1 MNEKLKAVY
10 YCRVSTDDE
19 NQVSSIVNQKE
30 ECIKTISDNNWD
42 LIDSYIDEGKSGTT
56 TKKRDEYIVCSAI
69 WKQTSLI
76 LLS

>member
-42 LIDSYIDEGKSGTT
+42 LIDSYIDEGSLVQLLKNVMNI
-56 TKKRDEYIVCSAI
+56 IVCSAI
-69 WKQTSLI
+69 WKQISLI